1 MCARCLSHLPLFLLV
16 LLVSLVPLLPSTHG
30 QPGPAAG
37 RETAAASPE
46 TEIGD
51 FYLLVEPR
59 HLRRPLSQPY
69 PGARDTYLTP
79 VRGTGRAGR
88 DALEAYREEEFK
100 ALQLAWVDFRERAAR
115 SADQLLRALQPVA
128 VRAPDGQIRYLIF
141 QSEAPII
148 SALLLAPSLHAAL
161 SPILGDAILLSAPD
175 HHRLFAFP
183 DDPDILSFYG
193 PDLMERYEAATFPG
207 SSEVFRLM
215 ARGEGDPP
223 SPPQA
228 IGQLSGQ

>member
-1 MCARCLSHLPLFLLV
+1 MRAASLSHLPLVLLV
-16 LLVSLVPLLPSTHG
+16 LLAPLLPLPSSQG

-37 RETAAASPE
+37 PEAATTAPE
-46 TEIGD
+46 TEIGE

-115 SADQLLRALQPVA
+115 SADQLLRTIQPVA
-128 VRAPDGQIRYLIF
+128 VRASDGEIRYLIF
-141 QSEAPII
+141 QSEAPVI

-183 DDPDILSFYG
+183 DDPEILSFYG
-193 PDLMERYEAATFPG
+193 PDLMERYEAAIFPG
-207 SSEVFRLM
+207 STEIFRLV
-215 ARGEGDPP
+215 ARGEGEPP

-228 IGQLSGQ
+228 IGQLSEQ